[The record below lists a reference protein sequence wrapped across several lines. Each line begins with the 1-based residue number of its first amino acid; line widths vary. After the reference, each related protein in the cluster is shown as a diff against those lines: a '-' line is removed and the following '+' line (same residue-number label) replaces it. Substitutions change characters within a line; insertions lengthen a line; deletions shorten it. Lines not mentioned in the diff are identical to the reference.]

1 MYLLARGNKATTHSK
16 RDNIMNKST
25 KFKIAHKI
33 TKANHVKGDSYAAS
47 FALALAWV
55 NNGGYAL
62 TGDNEII
69 ITRNMYAGSGHAK
82 KSVVKCSAATAAQFE
97 ISKDLGDGY
106 YQIHT
111 SRAHELRDLKSA
123 ITQEIAQ
130 PSNTGYSSRT
140 IVTLEYAQLMGLS
153 HGKSWLCAE
162 YHVEL
167 KGACP
172 SFEGQL
178 ICYAYTA

>member
-1 MYLLARGNKATTHSK
+1 MNTSSRGNEATTNSK
-16 RDNIMNKST
+16 REYIMNNSI

-33 TKANHVKGDSYAAS
+33 TKANIRKGDSYAAS
-47 FALALAWV
+47 FALALKWV
-55 NNGGYAL
+55 NDGGYAL
-62 TGDNEII
+62 TGENEII
-69 ITRNMYAGSGHAK
+69 ITRNIYAGSGHNK
-82 KSVVKCSAATAAQFE
+82 VSIVKCSAATAAQFDV
-97 ISKDLGDGY
+97 SKDLGDGY
-106 YQIHT
+106 YQIYT
-111 SRAHELRDLKSA
+111 RKAQELRDLKSA
-123 ITQEIAQ
+123 IENEVAAKTE
-130 PSNTGYSSRT
+130 YSRRT

-153 HGKSWLCAE
+153 HGKSWLCTE

>member
-1 MYLLARGNKATTHSK
+1 
-16 RDNIMNKST
+16 MNNST

-33 TKANHVKGDSYAAS
+33 TKANIQRGDSYSATFAAS
-47 FALALAWV
+47 LAWV
-55 NNGGYAL
+55 NDGGYAL
-62 TGDNEII
+62 TGASNEII
-69 ITRNMYAGSGHAK
+69 LTRKISATNPSKYSI
-82 KSVVKCSAATAAQFE
+82 VKCDAELAAQFDVV
-97 ISKDLGDGY
+97 KDLGDGY
-106 YQIHT
+106 YKIK
-111 SRAHELRDLKSA
+111 SRVRADESKLSNA
-123 ITQEIAQ
+123 IAAAAKNAKINA
-130 PSNTGYSSRT
+130 GYSSRK

-153 HGKSWLCAE
+153 HGKSWMCTE

>member
-1 MYLLARGNKATTHSK
+1 MYLLVRGNKATTHSK

-55 NNGGYAL
+55 NDGGYAL
-62 TGDNEII
+62 TGKNEII

-82 KSVVKCSAATAAQFE
+82 LSIVKCSAATAAQFDVN
-97 ISKDLGDGY
+97 KDLGCGY
-106 YQIHT
+106 YQIST
-111 SRAHELRDLKSA
+111 RKAQESRDLKSA
-123 ITQEIAQ
+123 IENEVAAKTE
-130 PSNTGYSSRT
+130 YSSRK
-140 IVTLEYAQLMGLS
+140 IVTLEYAQLRGLS
-153 HGKSWLCAE
+153 HGKSWYCSE
-162 YHVEL
+162 RDIEL